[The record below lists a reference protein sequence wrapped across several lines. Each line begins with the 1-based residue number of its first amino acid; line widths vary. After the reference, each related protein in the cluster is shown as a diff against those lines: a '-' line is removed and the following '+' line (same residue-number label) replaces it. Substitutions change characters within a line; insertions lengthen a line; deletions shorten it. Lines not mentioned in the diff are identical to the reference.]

1 MNELEKNMIKSFE
14 EARKKLLDM
23 TMRNGLLNFK
33 FSQQLSGPIRIVNH
47 SINHIYS
54 YLLQGKELHIKE
66 LPEVD
71 NEPKDEKT
79 KKFKEE
85 YERAIASDE
94 IYLSQLKELDDKDV
108 FDPDE
113 IARIQR
119 ELKDRIREQ
128 LGLPERVNKTY
139 TPIAWARE
147 IGINPD
153 YENILCKEKLYNN
166 ELQTLDFADDLG
178 KKTKALY
185 RKVNEDVTGKGVNTL
200 YIALGFLEW
209 YETKTSE
216 TKHYAPLLLLRLNPK
231 KLNNKTGKSYVSVED
246 NVLQFNVS
254 LAIKFNEFNMKLPDF
269 TGEDTPETYLDKV
282 EKAIISKPRWKVRRY
297 VTIGRFV
304 FSRIAMYQDLD
315 LSKWKNIGKIL
326 SSSDI
331 SRIFKSNTSFSS
343 DSHQYDIDK
352 EKESTNSILVS
363 PADTSQHSAIID
375 SNRNESMVIQGPPG
389 TGKSQTI
396 TNLIANALNKGKKVL
411 FVSEKLAALNVVYE
425 RLKKAKLGD
434 FCLELHSD
442 KATMKKLQ
450 PSLANSFN
458 EYIAK
463 NGNILQVDE
472 NKINELNSKK
482 CKLRDYYDF
491 LNKKIG
497 AIDIT
502 VNDAIW
508 REKETEEKYH

>member
-1 MNELEKNMIKSFE
+1 M
-14 EARKKLLDM
+14 
-23 TMRNGLLNFK
+23 
-33 FSQQLSGPIRIVNH
+33 
-47 SINHIYS
+47 
-54 YLLQGKELHIKE
+54 
-66 LPEVD
+66 
-71 NEPKDEKT
+71 
-79 KKFKEE
+79 
-85 YERAIASDE
+85 
-94 IYLSQLKELDDKDV
+94 
-108 FDPDE
+108 
-113 IARIQR
+113 
-119 ELKDRIREQ
+119 
-128 LGLPERVNKTY
+128 
-139 TPIAWARE
+139 
-147 IGINPD
+147 
-153 YENILCKEKLYNN
+153 
-166 ELQTLDFADDLG
+166 
-178 KKTKALY
+178 
-185 RKVNEDVTGKGVNTL
+185 
-200 YIALGFLEW
+200 
-209 YETKTSE
+209 
-216 TKHYAPLLLLRLNPK
+216 
-231 KLNNKTGKSYVSVED
+231 SVED

-297 VTIGRFV
+297 VTVGRFV

-326 SSSDI
+326 NGSDI
-331 SRIFKSNTSFSS
+331 SRIFRSNTSFSS
-343 DSHQYDIDK
+343 NSQQYDIDK
-352 EKESTNSILVS
+352 EKEATNSILVS

-508 REKETEEKYH
+508 REKETEEKIKNVSPYLIDVKLTDTDKISINRYNEILDTLNNLSIAQKNYYESIELTRDKQHFEFKDI